1 MSTTQTAKQI
11 ADLFGVEIDQ
21 HDLKKLIE
29 MLDEFKK
36 SVGKKEPKEKEKKPK
51 EKETKNDS
59 EKPKRLPSSYQNFST
74 YVRKVLKDKKVKIE
88 VKEIMGKI
96 GEQWKQLEQKEK
108 DKYKDPEYEGIIE
121 LLKTSVLP
129 SPALGFLNNIL
140 PETLPEPPSEDEVP
154 EPPSE
159 DEVPEP
165 PKKTKKVVKK

>member
-1 MSTTQTAKQI
+1 MSKLVNEI
-11 ADLFGVEIDQ
+11 IDLFGVEIDE
-21 HDLKKLIE
+21 HDRKKLIG

-36 SVGKKEPKEKEKKPK
+36 SVGKKEPKEKKEKK
-51 EKETKNDS
+51 EKKNDS

-108 DKYKDPEYEGIIE
+108 DKYKDPEYKGIIE
-121 LLKTSVLP
+121 LTKDDV
-129 SPALGFLNNIL
+129 N
-140 PETLPEPPSEDEVP
+140 DEVP
-154 EPPSE
+154 EPPSDDE
-159 DEVPEP
+159 VPEPPSDDEVPEPPSDDEVPEPPSDDEVPEP

>member
-21 HDLKKLIE
+21 HDLKKLIG

-36 SVGKKEPKEKEKKPK
+36 SVGKKELKEKKDK
-51 EKETKNDS
+51 KNDS
-59 EKPKRLPSSYQNFST
+59 EKPKRIPSSYQNFST
-74 YVRKVLKDKKVKIE
+74 YVRKVLKDKKMKIE

-129 SPALGFLNNIL
+129 NPALNFLNNRL
-140 PETLPEPPSEDEVP
+140 PETKLSDPPSEDEVP

-165 PKKTKKVVKK
+165 KPPKKTKKVVKK